1 MKPDLSERILSL
13 FNGASTLSLAEIQ
26 VGLSD
31 VDAEI
36 VRAAVD
42 MLVTSKHLARVG
54 ARLRRVQ

>member
-1 MKPDLSERILSL
+1 MKRDLSDRILEL
-13 FNGASTLSLAEIQ
+13 FTGLSTLSLAEIQ

-36 VRAAVD
+36 VRAAVE

-54 ARLRRVQ
+54 ARLRRIQ